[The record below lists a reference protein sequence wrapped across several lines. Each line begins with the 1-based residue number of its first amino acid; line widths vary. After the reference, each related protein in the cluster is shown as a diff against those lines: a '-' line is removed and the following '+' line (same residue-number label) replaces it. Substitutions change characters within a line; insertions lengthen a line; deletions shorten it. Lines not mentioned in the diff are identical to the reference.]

1 MQFDCQSADSSL
13 GDREEGHHDDAVVS
27 CRMVALDDDGS
38 ESLSLSP
45 PLKRCV
51 VEDRETGLMLTD
63 DDNGQRRI
71 KSNVLL

>member
-1 MQFDCQSADSSL
+1 
-13 GDREEGHHDDAVVS
+13 
-27 CRMVALDDDGS
+27 MVALDDDGS

-71 KSNVLL
+71 VERLVRRFDGWMTGIGVVVVVQLVF

>member
-1 MQFDCQSADSSL
+1 MTT
-13 GDREEGHHDDAVVS
+13 AVVS

-38 ESLSLSP
+38 ESLSLSL

-63 DDNGQRRI
+63 DDDGQRRI
-71 KSNVLL
+71 VVNLKVNITLTHYLIVIVQLCVF

>member
-1 MQFDCQSADSSL
+1 MQFECQTADCSS
-13 GDREEGHHDDAVVS
+13 GDKEGHHDDAVVS

-38 ESLSLSP
+38 ESLSLFL

-63 DDNGQRRI
+63 G
-71 KSNVLL
+71 